1 MLREYNAIFKRLMLF
16 SDLCI
21 VAGSFFLGGIL
32 KNEYIDFSQLNT
44 YLIVLLVLLTMWG
57 FALYYFGIY
66 ESFRTRQIG
75 DILFIVVETSLVVSS
90 FFGGFVFLVKLES
103 IGRIHI
109 YYTLVFATV
118 SLCIEKVLLIYL
130 FRYQRKKGFNT
141 RNILI
146 VGTNEKA
153 QQYIRIFDKHGEW
166 GIKIIGLVDED
177 DTKKNTIIY
186 GHKVI
191 GSFMDIP
198 DIIKNSV
205 VDEILFVIP
214 HSWMSRFDEIEEIM
228 YKCEIGG
235 IKLLVA
241 MDLFKPRL
249 SKARYDYLDTMP
261 ILTFESTSNK
271 LLSLFIKRL
280 FDTFISAFI
289 LFLLSPVFLVVS
301 VLVKLTSKGPVF
313 FKQPRCSLNGR
324 TFTIYK
330 FRTMVENAESMQQEL
345 LTYNEM
351 KGPVFKMKNDPRVTK
366 VGKFLRKFS
375 VDELPQILNVLKGDM
390 SLVGPRPPIPSEVGN
405 YETWQRRRLSMRPGI
420 TCLWQVCG
428 RNNITDFDE
437 WMRLDLEYI
446 DNWSLCLDFKILLKT
461 IPAVLFGAGAK

>member
-1 MLREYNAIFKRLMLF
+1 MLF

-21 VAGSFFLGGIL
+21 VAASFFLGGLL
-32 KNEYIDFSQLNT
+32 KSEFIDFYQPNT
-44 YLIVLLVLLTMWG
+44 YIIILPVLLLMWG
-57 FALYYFGIY
+57 VALYYFGIY

-75 DILFIVVETSLVVSS
+75 DILLTLLEICMVVSS
-90 FFGGFVFLVKLES
+90 FFGGFIFLTKLES
-103 IGRIHI
+103 IDRIHVL
-109 YYTLVFATV
+109 YTLALATV

-130 FRYQRKKGFNT
+130 FRNQRKKGFNI

-146 VGTNEKA
+146 VGTSKNA
-153 QQYIRIFDKHGEW
+153 QQYIQTFDMHDEW

-177 DTKKNTIIY
+177 ATKINTMIH
-186 GHKVI
+186 GHEVI
-191 GSFMDIP
+191 GSFKDVP
-198 DIIKNSV
+198 YIIKKYV

-235 IKLLVA
+235 LRIIVA

-249 SKARYDYLDTMP
+249 SKARFSYLDNFP
-261 ILTFESTSNK
+261 ILTFESTPNK
-271 LLSLFIKRL
+271 LVHLFIKRL
-280 FDTFISAFI
+280 FDIFISALI
-289 LFLLSPVFLVVS
+289 LFLLSPVFMIAS
-301 VLVKLTSKGPVF
+301 VLIKLTSNGPVF
-313 FKQPRCSLNGR
+313 FKQQRCSLYGR

-330 FRTMVENAESMQQEL
+330 FRTMVKNAESVQQEL
-345 LTYNEM
+345 LAYNEM

-366 VGKFLRKFS
+366 IGKFLRKFS
-375 VDELPQILNVLKGDM
+375 IDELPQLLNVLKGDM
-390 SLVGPRPPIPSEVGN
+390 SLVGPRPPIPAEVCK
-405 YETWQRRRLSMRPGI
+405 YEPWQRRRLSMRPGI

-446 DNWSLCLDFKILLKT
+446 DNWSLFLDYKILLKT
-461 IPAVLFGAGAK
+461 IPTVLFGIGAK